1 MFGFHEIF
9 HLWAMKRRGYHA
21 QGIVVYFYG
30 LGPIPNRNIEL
41 ADSTF
46 VYFAGFLSMILPFI
60 YYLFSPD
67 VLVLG
72 LLLLFS
78 LVLSILDV
86 KIWWDIKTEER
97 KRKHF

>member
-1 MFGFHEIF
+1 
-9 HLWAMKRRGYHA
+9 MKSRGYHA

-30 LGPIPNRNIEL
+30 LGPIPNRIIES

-46 VYFAGFLSMILPFI
+46 VYFAGLLSMILPFI

-67 VLVLG
+67 VIVLG

-78 LVLSILDV
+78 LVLSIHDV
-86 KIWWDIKTEER
+86 KIWWDIKTEEKER
-97 KRKHF
+97 ESL